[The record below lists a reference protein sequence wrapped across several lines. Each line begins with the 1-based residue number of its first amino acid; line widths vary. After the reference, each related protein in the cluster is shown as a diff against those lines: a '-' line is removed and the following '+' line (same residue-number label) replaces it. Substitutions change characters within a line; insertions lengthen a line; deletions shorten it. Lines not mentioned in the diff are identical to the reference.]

1 VQLLRFYMERR
12 EEKMNKTKKQK
23 ESIDDYLPVMRE
35 EGSMAFETYGED
47 IAFVGT
53 QDNKHVWTLL
63 DDDNGVPTIVAGYHF
78 VNRIHYIITIKPWE
92 DDNLSFPYV
101 D

>member
-1 VQLLRFYMERR
+1 MERR

-47 IAFVGT
+47 LNFVKS
-53 QDNKHVWTLL
+53 QNSLHVWTLV
-63 DDDNGVPTIVAGYHF
+63 DGDNGESVIVAGYRY
-78 VNRIHYIITIKPWE
+78 VNRIHYIITIKPW
-92 DDNLSFPYV
+92 DDANLSFPYV